1 MTERAVI
8 MAGGKGSRLAPYTTV
23 LPKPLLPVGDR
34 SILDVVL
41 RQLAGAGLTDVTIAV
56 GHLAH
61 LVRAVVGDGSRH
73 GARVEYHAEDEPL
86 GTAGSLAR
94 IDRLE
99 RTFLAMNGD
108 ILTTLDPRRL
118 IAAHADA
125 GNAMTIASHRR
136 AVRADYGV
144 LELDGRRA
152 GETRLLT
159 GYREKP
165 ETAVVVSM
173 GIYVL
178 EPRALAHVAVGRAFD
193 IPELVLA
200 LLAAGEPVG
209 SYLYDGY
216 WLDVGRHD
224 DYQLAIADFEELL
237 PRLLPREVPVR

>member
-1 MTERAVI
+1 MTDRAVI

-41 RQLAGAGLTDVTIAV
+41 RQLASAGLWDVTISV

-73 GARVEYHAEDEPL
+73 GARVEYVEEDAPL
-86 GTAGSLAR
+86 GTAGSLGR
-94 IDRLE
+94 VGRLGG
-99 RTFLAMNGD
+99 TFLAMNGD

-118 IAAHADA
+118 IAAHRGA

-136 AVRADYGV
+136 AVKADYGV
-144 LELDGRRA
+144 LELDGGQA

-165 ETAVVVSM
+165 ETSVVVSM

-178 EPRALAHVAVGRAFD
+178 EPRALAHIPSGGAFD
-193 IPELVLA
+193 VPELVLA
-200 LLAAGEPVG
+200 LLAAGEAVG
-209 SYLYDGY
+209 SYLYDGF

-224 DYQLAIADFEELL
+224 DYGRAIAEFEELL
-237 PRLLPREVPVR
+237 PQLLPREAPVR